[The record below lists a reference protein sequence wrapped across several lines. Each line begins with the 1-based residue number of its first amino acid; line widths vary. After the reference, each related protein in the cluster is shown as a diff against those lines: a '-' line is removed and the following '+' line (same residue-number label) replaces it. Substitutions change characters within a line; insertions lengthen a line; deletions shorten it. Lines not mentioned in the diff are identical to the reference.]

1 MSRCRACSLAV
12 VFALGGCGGAESMNE
27 DAYWFER
34 DTAPIE
40 ESAGAY
46 DMQMAYG
53 QSGSYAAQV
62 ADFDD
67 IAIASTE
74 STRSRSGRSERLAQ
88 SGPAP
93 APMASDANRTAA
105 NPAAEPAELEE
116 PEPSNGPLLVYTAQV
131 VLAIYDVAR
140 TQDEAL
146 ALVESHGGYA
156 SERSQYAMT
165 FRVPAAHFR
174 EVLDGL
180 DALGDTLSLD
190 WQAADVSEQYRD
202 LDVRLRN
209 ALSMQAR
216 LQALLDQ
223 AESIEDALAIER
235 ELERVTLQIEQM
247 RGQLRVLTDRIA
259 FSTITLRFQQVATSD
274 VPTDEYRLP
283 FGWLN
288 GMGVERLLS
297 L

>member
-1 MSRCRACSLAV
+1 MLRRCAGVVAV
-12 VFALGGCGGAESMNE
+12 AFALGGCGASASMSD

-34 DTAPIE
+34 DTAPVE
-40 ESAGAY
+40 EA
-46 DMQMAYG
+46 AYG
-53 QSGSYAAQV
+53 GAAMGYGTSGSYAVQLAS
-62 ADFDD
+62 DD
-67 IAIASTE
+67 MDVVRTASLDSE
-74 STRSRSGRSERLAQ
+74 SSRSRRAQ
-88 SGPAP
+88 RAP
-93 APMASDANRTAA
+93 APSPPPVMSDAGPGAS
-105 NPAAEPAELEE
+105 PAETPPADLEE
-116 PEPSNGPLLVYTAQV
+116 PEPSNGPPLVYTAQI

-146 ALVESHGGYA
+146 ALVEARGGYA

-174 EVLDGL
+174 TVLDEL

-216 LQALLDQ
+216 LQALLEQ
-223 AESIEDALAIER
+223 VESIEDALAIER

-259 FSTITLRFQQVATSD
+259 FSTITMRFQQVATSD

-283 FGWLN
+283 FSWLN